1 MVLYMEEYK
10 IEHKYKR
17 LYLSSILMILM
28 MV

>member
-1 MVLYMEEYK
+1 MVLFMEDYK

-28 MV
+28 TA

>member
-1 MVLYMEEYK
+1 MVLYMEENK
-10 IEHKYKR
+10 IKHKYKR